1 MTADTGTRGV
11 CPRCRHPLVSE
22 PRTLAWCPDCEWKLA
37 AYDPL
42 RMASDW
48 GWRPLDRLLHRLAYR
63 LDARSFRRLAGRP
76 PGRSGNLAGRV
87 LLLAVSVPFR
97 SEERRVG
104 KEGRTGWRTDYK
116 KKKDYATR
124 ARHSR

>member
-63 LDARSFRRLAGRP
+63 LDARNFRSLAGRP
-76 PGRSGNLAGRV
+76 PGRPDNIDGRV
-87 LLLAVSVPFR
+87 TPLGLVLPLLIAPPAYV
-97 SEERRVG
+97 E
-104 KEGRTGWRTDYK
+104 
-116 KKKDYATR
+116 
-124 ARHSR
+124 

>member
-37 AYDPL
+37 TYDPL

-48 GWRPLDRLLHRLAYR
+48 GWRPLDRVLHRLAYR
-63 LDARSFRRLAGRP
+63 LDPRRLRRQARRRP
-76 PGRSGNLAGRV
+76 APSSNLARRE
-87 LLLAVSVPFR
+87 LLLSDKAP
-97 SEERRVG
+97 
-104 KEGRTGWRTDYK
+104 
-116 KKKDYATR
+116 A
-124 ARHSR
+124 ARPAP

>member
-37 AYDPL
+37 TYDPL

-48 GWRPLDRLLHRLAYR
+48 GWRPLDRLLHPLAYR
-63 LDARSFRRLAGRP
+63 LDARSFRRLAGPP
-76 PGRSGNLAGRV
+76 PGPSGQLARPG
-87 LLLAVSVPFR
+87 LLLALSRPVLAAVP
-97 SEERRVG
+97 
-104 KEGRTGWRTDYK
+104 
-116 KKKDYATR
+116 
-124 ARHSR
+124 ARPGLRG

>member
-37 AYDPL
+37 TYDPL

-48 GWRPLDRLLHRLAYR
+48 GWRPLDRLLHPLAYR

-87 LLLAVSVPFR
+87 LLLAVSVPLLLAAPAWPVL
-97 SEERRVG
+97 RRGPVP
-104 KEGRTGWRTDYK
+104 GRAGPGT
-116 KKKDYATR
+116 
-124 ARHSR
+124 